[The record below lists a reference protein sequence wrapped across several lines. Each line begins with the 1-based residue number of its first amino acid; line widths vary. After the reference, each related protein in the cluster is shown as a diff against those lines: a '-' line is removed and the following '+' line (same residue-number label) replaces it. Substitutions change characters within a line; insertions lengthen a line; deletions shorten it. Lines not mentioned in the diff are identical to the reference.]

1 MTTTSTK
8 RIVAV
13 DLETTKQSLAK
24 EGAAVTVQLP
34 DGDSVAG
41 TIVRVGKVAQKKS
54 TAQNE
59 DPPATIKLVIKLR
72 KSTGTGLD
80 QAPVD
85 VRLEKQRAKDVL
97 TVPVTALLAR
107 AGGEF
112 AVEVRDTSGRR
123 VVAVRTGLYTD
134 SYVEVEGDGLRPGM
148 TVTDAGI

>member
-24 EGAAVTVQLP
+24 EGAAVMAQLP

-41 TIVRVGKVAQKKS
+41 TIVRVGKVAQKKA

-112 AVEVRDTSGRR
+112 AVEVRDGRGRR
-123 VVAVRTGLYTD
+123 VVPVRTGLYTD